1 MSRSCPLPPA
11 GAVNSHLSTVN
22 SQLVIGKNDGNLL
35 QFADLISHEND
46 EIFFD
51 SQISSHERTIKEA
64 SCVTTLSQPLAG
76 AS

>member
-46 EIFFD
+46 EIFLRFAD
-51 SQISSHERTIKEA
+51 LESRAYDQRS
-64 SCVTTLSQPLAG
+64 
-76 AS
+76 

>member
-46 EIFFD
+46 EIF
-51 SQISSHERTIKEA
+51 R
-64 SCVTTLSQPLAG
+64 VTSVRSKKLAVSPLFLNHWQVHHDKL
-76 AS
+76 